1 MIWVYS
7 PQCQWRFYDVFPGGV
22 WLAKDLMES
31 DRK

>member
-7 PQCQWRFYDVFPGGV
+7 PQCRWRFYDVFPGGV